1 VYIIVYLISL
11 SLLVF
16 EILVR
21 NSREIVLEKKV
32 GHVEE
37 MCGGID
43 GELLVQQCDASTACM

>member
-1 VYIIVYLISL
+1 M
-11 SLLVF
+11 
-16 EILVR
+16 LVR
-21 NSREIVLEKKV
+21 NSREIVLEKKKV